1 MHMGAIAGVVYP
13 DVFQM
18 TDLLRPMLKVLRR
31 RCQKPN
37 TVHDWKNIQVGAAG
51 HPIAVNDKHTVLAA
65 IDGVIYNANALWE
78 KLEEKGFARH
88 ENIAK
93 LIVSAYEAFG
103 TSFLE
108 QIDGDFALVVLD
120 ENSSQLLLARD
131 RIGKKPLYWYHDHQH
146 FLFASEI
153 QALLATG
160 AVPQTPAID
169 GMAAYLSL
177 GYIAQ
182 DVTAIEGVSRLL
194 PGHYLI
200 LRPNQHKTI
209 HSYWSYS
216 SLFTSPRDEPSSKVA
231 EHVNTLLQDAVKER
245 LPDSDPVGCFI
256 SGGLGSASI
265 AYYVHKLRDNH
276 KVEAFSA
283 GFDKESDEDL
293 RTASQ
298 VANELSFPQKI
309 TVINAKEALNDLVKV
324 IWHLGEPIADP
335 NVLMIWNLARLASE
349 SVPTVLSGMGSDE
362 LLAGHTRYTAH
373 ESSEHNSSWFQR
385 IQQPIKRNFI
395 VPLLNT
401 FLPSAS
407 LDMIRQCKTN
417 PWQTQYLHANALF
430 DEKMLQE
437 ASPALSGLFDPTT
450 FLHKFHQL
458 AKIKSIVSSFLYFD
472 FKTRLPDCYVM
483 QLDRLTTAFG
493 LDWKAPYLSTEV
505 VEYLAGVPE
514 PEQLAVDDTASY
526 LKAILKSHLPESVI
540 RRPKVSRPH
549 FLESWTDNPTLT
561 QAFELL
567 RQGNCVDTGII
578 SRSWLSENL
587 ETPQKRKQAF
597 KYLWAVMV
605 LEIWLRLFIVR
616 PIRSDPPE
624 ISLLDFLSE

>member
-1 MHMGAIAGVVYP
+1 MGAIAGVVYP
-13 DVFQM
+13 DVFQI
-18 TDLLRPMLKVLRR
+18 TDLLRPMLKMLRR

-37 TVHDWKNIQVGAAG
+37 TVHNWKNIQVGAAG

-65 IDGVIYNANALWE
+65 IDGVIYNADSLWSV
-78 KLEEKGFARH
+78 LEEKGFARD
-88 ENIAK
+88 ENVAR

-108 QIDGDFALVVLD
+108 QIEGDFALVVLD
-120 ENSSQLLLARD
+120 ENNSQLLLARD

-160 AVPQTPAID
+160 AVPQTPATD

-216 SLFTSPRDEPSSKVA
+216 SLFTSPRYVPPPKVA
-231 EHVNTLLQDAVKER
+231 EHVNILLQAAVKER
-245 LPDSDPVGCFI
+245 LPASADPVGCFI

-265 AYYVHKLRDNH
+265 AYYVHMLRDDN
-276 KVEAFSA
+276 KIEAFSA
-283 GFDKESDEDL
+283 GFEKENNDDL
-293 RTASQ
+293 RIASQ
-298 VANELSFPQKI
+298 VATALSFPQNVA
-309 TVINAKEALNDLVKV
+309 VINTKDVLNDLVKV

-335 NVLMIWNLARLASE
+335 NILMTWSLASLAAE
-349 SVPTVLSGMGSDE
+349 GSVQTVFSGMGSDE
-362 LLAGHTRYTAH
+362 LLAGHTRYTFK
-373 ESSEHNSSWFQR
+373 ESGEHNQSWFQR
-385 IQQPIKRNFI
+385 IQQPIKRNLI
-395 VPLLNT
+395 VPLLNA
-401 FLPSAS
+401 FFPSAS
-407 LDMIRQCKTN
+407 LEMLRDCKTN
-417 PWQTQYLHANALF
+417 PWQAQYLHANALF
-430 DEKMLQE
+430 DEKLLRE

-472 FKTRLPDCYVM
+472 VKTRLPDCYVM
-483 QLDRLTTAFG
+483 QLDRLTSAFG
-493 LDWKAPYLSTEV
+493 LDWKAPYLSNEI

-514 PEQLAVDDTASY
+514 PEQLAVDDTASC

-549 FLESWTDNPTLT
+549 FLESWTDDPILA

-567 RQGNCVDTGII
+567 RQGNCVDTGLI
-578 SRSWLSENL
+578 SSSWLSENL
-587 ETPQKRKQAF
+587 ETPQKRKQSF
-597 KYLWAVMV
+597 KFLWAVMV

-616 PIRSDPPE
+616 PIRSEPPE
-624 ISLLDFLSE
+624 ITLLDFLSE